1 MVLLKD
7 ILLKL
12 KDVALTA
19 VTSTGLNPLDVKV
32 GEGKGVKAEALKEN
46 YLAPVKEL
54 FKNLPATDSGYN
66 SALLGIGAG
75 IAMVGAIGT
84 GIGQGYAVG
93 RGLEAIAR
101 NPELFNRL
109 RATLLLGLAIT
120 ESSAIYCLVV
130 SIILIFK

>member
-1 MVLLKD
+1 MSQ
-7 ILLKL
+7 I
-12 KDVALTA
+12 
-19 VTSTGLNPLDVKV
+19 
-32 GEGKGVKAEALKEN
+32 KGTLEALKDTAIALTNSVPSTANLNTTAGEKTDPEKWLEVIKSSLN
-46 YLAPVKEL
+46 ELGEVAVKADAG
-54 FKNLPATDSGYN
+54 FN

-109 RATLLLGLAIT
+109 RSTLLLGLAIT

-130 SIILIFK
+130 AIILMFK